1 MKKVNLWKTLFLS
14 ALAVAAFTGCSDDDP
29 DDGGGMP
36 SITVNGQ
43 GTTTLS
49 IGLAGG
55 TTEAVTIESSGDWTM
70 TVTGENGADA
80 SACTPSLSSG
90 SKGTKTVTFDLTEA
104 ATPRTYTVKVTTSG
118 TIPGIGVATD
128 VSATIK
134 IE

>member
-1 MKKVNLWKTLFLS
+1 
-14 ALAVAAFTGCSDDDP
+14 
-29 DDGGGMP
+29 MP

-43 GTTTLS
+43 STTTLS

-118 TIPGIGVATD
+118 TIPGIGVATLGTD
-128 VSATIK
+128 GKVTAVSGDRPITVLRRNLSDHLQIGTNVTVEEPAK
-134 IE
+134 